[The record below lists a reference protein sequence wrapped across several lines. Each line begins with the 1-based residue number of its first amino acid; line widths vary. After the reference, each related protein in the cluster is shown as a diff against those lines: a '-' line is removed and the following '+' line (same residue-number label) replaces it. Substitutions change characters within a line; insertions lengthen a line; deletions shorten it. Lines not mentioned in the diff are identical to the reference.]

1 MEEDDVLPMDVWTY
15 VQYDYRKVADDFSLV
30 TTNPCNPEV
39 GKQRWLR
46 LYGHKHARKSLAALC
61 LVETLD
67 AALHKR
73 PAEQAFGCPWIATRI
88 SSFIDRRR
96 TYTCLSSLS
105 SFMRNQLVGTALS
118 TSALPWI
125 QALKACRPCTTVFVG
140 DDVAAMGLHILRM
153 NEPSRRY
160 VGAEVRISGTSN
172 ALVVLRVKRGRTSH
186 IESATCLMTKDS
198 DGVSACC
205 ALVGKRATLD
215 AVTSKSGKNTC
226 MYVFYR
232 CQRRSFMLLA

>member
-1 MEEDDVLPMDVWTY
+1 M
-15 VQYDYRKVADDFSLV
+15 
-30 TTNPCNPEV
+30 
-39 GKQRWLR
+39 
-46 LYGHKHARKSLAALC
+46 
-61 LVETLD
+61 
-67 AALHKR
+67 
-73 PAEQAFGCPWIATRI
+73 
-88 SSFIDRRR
+88 
-96 TYTCLSSLS
+96 
-105 SFMRNQLVGTALS
+105 
-118 TSALPWI
+118 
-125 QALKACRPCTTVFVG
+125 FVG

-215 AVTSKSGKNTC
+215 AVTSKSGKKHL
-226 MYVFYR
+226 YVRVLSLSKTVFHVI
-232 CQRRSFMLLA
+232 SVGVAL